1 MTDVQASVTRVIQS
15 LLERANKPGVD
26 VTPETRIHGDGL
38 SLDSL
43 ETAELS
49 ASLEDEFGADP
60 FSAGQMPETVGD
72 IVAFYAA
79 ADIEAGPSAVSA

>member
-1 MTDVQASVTRVIQS
+1 MTDVRASVTQVIQS
-15 LLERANKPGVD
+15 LLERASKPAVE
-26 VTPETRIHGDGL
+26 VTAETRIHGDGL

-49 ASLEDEFGADP
+49 ASLEDEFGFDP
-60 FSAGQMPETVGD
+60 FSAGQMPETVGE

-79 ADIEAGPSAVSA
+79 SSEAGPSAVSA